1 MLNLFTFSDYQRT
14 CSVSSIFPFLLASAT
29 FSRKHIYY
37 NSTQSNKQEITIRK
51 HYTAL
56 HRQQSWVILLYFLAI
71 NPSISHSQ
79 DAFGRGY
86 WLKRIWCV
94 VRLILHVCSFSICPF
109 LYIPYWAY
117 ATIELNTIVLRQLFL
132 VTNRW

>member
-1 MLNLFTFSDYQRT
+1 MLNLFTFSDYQRI
-14 CSVSSIFPFLLASAT
+14 CSVLSIFPFLLASAT

-37 NSTQSNKQEITIRK
+37 NSIQSNKQEIAIRK

-56 HRQQSWVILLYFLAI
+56 YRQQSWVVLLYLFAI

-86 WLKRIWCV
+86 WLKRIWRV
-94 VRLILHVCSFSICPF
+94 MLLIPHVSSFSICPF
-109 LYIPYWAY
+109 LYIPYCAY
-117 ATIELNTIVLRQLFL
+117 ATIEWNTIVLRQLFL